1 MGCGR
6 VGSSLAT
13 ELELLGHTV
22 SIIDQSREAFRRL
35 GPDFK
40 GRTISGIGFDR
51 DTLLEAGIET
61 ADAFAAV
68 SNGDNSNILAARVA
82 RETYGVANVV
92 ARIYDP
98 GRAEIYQRLGIP
110 TVATV
115 LWATDQI
122 MRRLVPEGALM
133 RIAIA
138 GAGNVGRAIAREL
151 LDNGH
156 EVLLI
161 DRDPKALK
169 LDSVP
174 DAQWL
179 MADAC
184 EISSL
189 DKAALSTAQVLVA
202 ATGDDKVN
210 LVASLLAKTEY
221 GVPRVVARINHPKNE
236 WMFDSSWGVDVA
248 VSTPRIISALVE
260 EAVSVGD
267 VVRLFSFRQ
276 GEANLVELTLPDDSS
291 CIGKTVEE
299 IELPD
304 NASLAAIVRDG
315 RVISPTAAD
324 VFSAGDELL
333 FVASATAEDLIK
345 GCFIKS

>member
-6 VGSSLAT
+6 VGSSLAS

-122 MRRLVPEGALM
+122 MRRLVPEGSRSEWRDATGTIELAEVHPHNQWLGM
-133 RIAIA
+133 PITVIEIATS
-138 GAGNVGRAIAREL
+138 ARVAFLTRLAEGL
-151 LDNGH
+151 
-156 EVLLI
+156 
-161 DRDPKALK
+161 
-169 LDSVP
+169 VP
-174 DAQWL
+174 D
-179 MADAC
+179 
-184 EISSL
+184 EH
-189 DKAALSTAQVLVA
+189 TVLQE
-202 ATGDDKVN
+202 G
-210 LVASLLAKTEY
+210 
-221 GVPRVVARINHPKNE
+221 
-236 WMFDSSWGVDVA
+236 
-248 VSTPRIISALVE
+248 
-260 EAVSVGD
+260 
-267 VVRLFSFRQ
+267 
-276 GEANLVELTLPDDSS
+276 
-291 CIGKTVEE
+291 
-299 IELPD
+299 
-304 NASLAAIVRDG
+304 
-315 RVISPTAAD
+315 
-324 VFSAGDELL
+324 
-333 FVASATAEDLIK
+333 DLIHMIIETSRL
-345 GCFIKS
+345 GEVEVILANPPEERS